1 MVIEPQSVRAIIV
14 TLKWRNVFFY
24 YYLLS
29 GWRRRTRVIWHYWKF
44 HFSVGSRVIHG
55 VHQFIREWCV
65 KLRFTSKLSGNTNP
79 AHKDAFNSLIADLKN
94 RKIRI
99 GFNSLCTQPILRY
112 TSIKHTYAGKQPPP
126 LLPTALRPHTTP
138 HSGFD
143 TPPQPR
149 YVQYVIIKREN
160 QVCASL

>member
-24 YYLLS
+24 YFLLS

-79 AHKDAFNSLIADLKN
+79 AHKDAFNSLISDLKKKN
-94 RKIRI
+94 PHWGRQSVDDHHGSTTNALFMEEKNADGEIWFTRI
-99 GFNSLCTQPILRY
+99 WQRLFNLI
-112 TSIKHTYAGKQPPP
+112 H
-126 LLPTALRPHTTP
+126 
-138 HSGFD
+138 
-143 TPPQPR
+143 
-149 YVQYVIIKREN
+149 IIYDDGEKYIYN
-160 QVCASL
+160 CL